1 MKGHLEHSF
10 YLGPR
15 PGAKGMAGVG
25 GGGGVLE
32 GAIKFEKTNRRE
44 FSRGLWEKGIPGRG
58 KSFKFS
64 SSHIKKRTGKGKLIR
79 MIYFI

>member
-25 GGGGVLE
+25 GGGVFWKEPSSLKRPTGGSFPGDSGRRAFQAE
-32 GAIKFEKTNRRE
+32 GRALNFLVATLRKEQ
-44 FSRGLWEKGIPGRG
+44 EKGN
-58 KSFKFS
+58 
-64 SSHIKKRTGKGKLIR
+64 
-79 MIYFI
+79 